1 MDNPAKKILWKP
13 TKKQIQDSQM
23 TRFTEFVNDHHQLS
37 FQNYDELFNW
47 SVENITDFWQTFFD
61 FSKIIHTGE
70 IESVVDDDSKMPG
83 AKWFPD
89 IKLNFAE
96 NLLRHRDD
104 KIALIFKGEG
114 SLPDSQAGK
123 PQSLTYKQLYER
135 VSILAGAMRN
145 AGIRPGDRIAGFLPN
160 MPIAVIAMLATAS
173 IGAIWSSCSPDF
185 GIKGVLDRFQQI
197 KPKLLFA
204 VDGYYYN
211 NKKFN
216 YLDKV
221 KQIAEKLPS
230 LINVVVNPYI
240 SHSVDLIGIPNG
252 ISYKYFIQKNIAKD
266 LQFEQLPFNHPLY
279 IMYSSGTTGKPKAIV
294 HGAGG
299 TLIQHLK
306 ELRLHTNLTRED
318 NIFFFTTCG
327 WMMWNWLV
335 SSLAVGATV
344 VLYDGSPFYPD
355 GNALW
360 KMAEELGVTVF
371 GTSAKYIASCE
382 AAGVM
387 PQTDYAKATSVKK
400 INAPAC
406 RSLDVGRDLGSLN
419 TILST
424 GSPLSPESFDYVYR
438 DIKKDVMLS
447 SIAGGT
453 DIISC
458 FVLGNPN
465 LPVHRGEIQ
474 CKGLGMNVHAF
485 SENGKS
491 LIDNQGELVCT
502 KPFPSMPIYFWN
514 DPDGEKYRKAY
525 FEEFPGIWHH
535 GDYIS
540 ISEHGGITMH
550 GRSDATLNPGG
561 VRIGTSEIYRVV
573 ENMPEIDDC
582 LVIGQEW
589 QGDERVILFVKLND
603 GYKLNNNLIVK
614 IKTTIKTNCSPR
626 HIPAKILKT
635 PAIPYTINGKK
646 VEIAVKKIINGKE
659 VSNREALANPESL
672 DYYKNITELLEQ

>member
-1 MDNPAKKILWKP
+1 MDNPVKKILWNP
-13 TKKQIQDSQM
+13 TKKQIQESQM
-23 TRFTEFVNDHHQLS
+23 TRFTEFVNDYHQLS
-37 FQNYDELFNW
+37 LQNYNELYNW
-47 SVENITDFWQTFFD
+47 SVKNIADFWHTFWD
-61 FSKIIHTGE
+61 YSKIAHTGK
-70 IESVVDDDSKMPG
+70 IESVVDNDSKMPG
-83 AKWFPD
+83 AKWFSG

-96 NLLRHRDD
+96 NLLRYRDD

-123 PQSLTYKQLYER
+123 PQYITYKQLYEKI
-135 VSILAGAMRN
+135 SILAGAMRN
-145 AGIRPGDRIAGFLPN
+145 VGVQPGDRISGFLPN
-160 MPIAVIAMLATAS
+160 MPIAVIAMLASAS

-197 KPKLLFA
+197 KPKILFA

-211 NKKFN
+211 GKKFN

-221 KQIAEKLPS
+221 KQITEQLPS
-230 LINVVVNPYI
+230 LKYVVVNPYI
-240 SHSVDLIGIPNG
+240 SHTNDLADIPNG
-252 ISYKYFIQKNIAKD
+252 ISYQHFIEKNKVKD
-266 LQFEQLPFNHPLY
+266 LQFEQLPFDHPLY
-279 IMYSSGTTGKPKAIV
+279 IMYSSGTTGIPKAIV

-306 ELRLHTNLTRED
+306 ELRLHTNLTRD
-318 NIFFFTTCG
+318 DTIFYFTTCG

-335 SSLAVGATV
+335 SSLAIGATV

-360 KMAEELGVTVF
+360 KMADELGITIF

-382 AAGVM
+382 ATGIQPIVNNNLPKLRA
-387 PQTDYAKATSVKK
+387 
-400 INAPAC
+400 
-406 RSLDVGRDLGSLN
+406 
-419 TILST
+419 ILST
-424 GSPLSPESFDYVYR
+424 GSPLMEESFDYVYST
-438 DIKKDVMLS
+438 IKKDITLS

-465 LPVHRGEIQ
+465 LPVYRGEIQ
-474 CKGLGMNVHAF
+474 CRGLGMDVH
-485 SENGKS
+485 SYSIEGKP
-491 LIDNQGELVCT
+491 LTDKQGELVCA

-514 DPDGEKYRKAY
+514 DTNGGKYRRAY

-573 ENMPEIDDC
+573 ENMEEIDDS

-589 QGDERVILFVKLND
+589 QGDERVILFVKLVD
-603 GYKLNNNLIVK
+603 GYKLNEKLIEK
-614 IKTTIKTNCSPR
+614 IKKSVKSNCSPR
-626 HIPAKILKT
+626 HVPSKILET
-635 PAIPYTINGKK
+635 PDIPYTINGKK
-646 VEIAVKKIINGKE
+646 VEIAVKNIINGKN
-659 VSNREALANPESL
+659 VSNRDALANPESL
-672 DYYKNITELLEQ
+672 DFYKGIPELNS